1 MSYEQTPQQVP
12 VETATQPPRRSGRT
26 GCIVALVVLG
36 CLALFGMALIF
47 IVAAA
52 GGGGSGGAFSAHGD
66 KVALVRVAGIIV
78 NGGGEGPSLFP
89 GGLGSEGIIKHLRK
103 ARKDPS
109 VKAIVI
115 RINSP
120 GGSAAASDEIFQE
133 IMRAREDEKP
143 IIASMA
149 DTAASG
155 GYYVA
160 SACDEIIASKAT
172 LTGSIGV
179 IIGTLEYHEGL
190 AKLGVRMSSI
200 TSGPFKDMGAGDR
213 PMRDEERKLFE
224 GMVMDVHEQFIEA
237 VAQGRKMDKEA
248 VRELADGRAYTGRQA
263 HEKGLV
269 DELGTMRDAVVRAA
283 ELAGMDTEDPL
294 VEEYG
299 KVSLLELLTGSYDTM
314 GTEQALAQTA
324 LTRTLSQS
332 GCLLLAPSA
341 MPMMSAE

>member
-1 MSYEQTPQQVP
+1 M
-12 VETATQPPRRSGRT
+12 ETASQPPRRSGRT
-26 GCIVALVVLG
+26 GCIVAMVVLG
-36 CLALFGMALIF
+36 CLVLFGTALIF
-47 IVAAA
+47 VMMAA
-52 GGGGSGGAFSAHGD
+52 GPGGPGGAFGTYGD

-78 NGGGEGPSLFP
+78 NGGGEGPGLFP
-89 GGLGSEGIIKHLRK
+89 GGLGSEGIIKHIRK
-103 ARKDPS
+103 AHKDPS

-120 GGSAAASDEIFQE
+120 GGSAAASDEIYQE
-133 IMRAREDEKP
+133 IMRVREGEKP

-160 SACDEIIASKAT
+160 SACDEIFASKAT
-172 LTGSIGV
+172 MTGSIGV

-190 AKLGVRMSSI
+190 AKLGVSMSSI
-200 TSGPFKDMGAGDR
+200 TSGPLKDMGAGDR
-213 PMRDEERKLFE
+213 PMTEEERRLFE
-224 GMVMDVHEQFIEA
+224 GMVMDVYDQFVEA
-237 VAQGRKMDKEA
+237 VAQGRKMDEKV
-248 VRELADGRAYTGRQA
+248 VRELADGRGYTGRQA

-269 DELGTMRDAVVRAA
+269 DELGTMRDAVARAA
-283 ELAGMDTEDPL
+283 KLAGMDTEEPL

-299 KVSLLELLTGSYDTM
+299 KVSLL

-324 LTRTLSQS
+324 LTRALAQS

-341 MPMMSAE
+341 IPQ